1 MLRPGRSLGH
11 PTRRHSDLGGAAG
24 AIWSRGTPVRQ
35 AAYSPRPPPTP
46 LPSPLRR
53 LDADLWRYRW
63 TLGPGLLCALASAL
77 FTLFIPGLVR
87 EAIDAIPRMVAV
99 QGFAAGTGAGGLLYA
114 DFRQSLVLLGAMILG
129 LALVSGVFMFLMR
142 RLVVVASRKI
152 EYDLR
157 NRIYAHLQRLSGA
170 FYHRFATGD
179 VMTRATSD
187 VEKVR
192 RYVGPALM
200 YLARAVAAIVM
211 ALTFMLAISPTLTF
225 WAILPM
231 PVLAV
236 SVFFVSRLVHVRTDR
251 QQKAYSGLTSRVQEA
266 LSGIRVVKAYAQEET
281 WGRRIDDAS
290 EDYQDKALSLA
301 WVDSAFRP
309 VLMILIGTST
319 VLVVGVGGR
328 LVIEGAL
335 SLGNI
340 AEFIIY
346 VANLTWPVASFGYVV
361 SMVQQASASMARI
374 NEILDTE
381 PAVSDPLTGVVPG
394 GVAAEAGG
402 DGAAPEVRGALSFDD
417 VTFRYTPDGPAVLD
431 RVSFDVPAGTSLG
444 IVGRTGSGKST
455 LVELVPRLM
464 DPTKGTVRVDGRDI
478 REMPLQVLRGAIGY
492 VPQEVFL
499 FSDTVGN
506 NIAFGV
512 PDAADDEVRQS
523 AVEADLLANVE
534 DFPLGFETMVGERG
548 ITLSGGQKQRTA
560 IARALIRRPP
570 ILLFDDALSAVDTRT
585 EATIL
590 ANLRAQFGQ
599 RTVVVVSHRISAV
612 QDADQIVVL
621 DRGRVSERGTH
632 DELVAAGGAYATLVR
647 KQQLEAELE
656 GA

>member
-1 MLRPGRSLGH
+1 M
-11 PTRRHSDLGGAAG
+11 
-24 AIWSRGTPVRQ
+24 
-35 AAYSPRPPPTP
+35 
-46 LPSPLRR
+46 PSPLRR

-99 QGFAAGTGAGGLLYA
+99 QGYARGTAAGDALF
-114 DFRQSLVLLGAMILG
+114 DQFRMSLVLLGLMILG
-129 LALVSGVFMFLMR
+129 LALLSGLFMFLMR
-142 RLVVVASRKI
+142 RLVVVASRNI

-157 NRIYAHLQRLSGA
+157 NRLYAHLQRLSGA
-170 FYHRFATGD
+170 FYHRFPTGD

-225 WAILPM
+225 WAVLPM

-236 SVFFVSRLVHVRTDR
+236 SVFFVSKLVHVRTDR

-266 LSGIRVVKAYAQEET
+266 LSGIRVVKAYVQEET
-281 WGRRIDDAS
+281 WGRRIDGAS
-290 EDYQDKALSLA
+290 EDYQERALDLA
-301 WVDSAFRP
+301 KVDAAFRP
-309 VLMILIGTST
+309 VLMVLIGLST

-328 LVIEGAL
+328 LVIAGAL

-361 SMVQQASASMARI
+361 SMVQQASASMDRI
-374 NEILDTE
+374 AEILDTE
-381 PAVSDPLTGVVPG
+381 PEVADDPARLGDSADRGTE
-394 GVAAEAGG
+394 AEAAGSVEG
-402 DGAAPEVRGALSFDD
+402 RITFDD
-417 VTFRYTPDGPAVLD
+417 VVFRYTADGPKVLD
-431 RVSFDVPAGTSLG
+431 GISFEVPAGTSVG

-455 LVELVPRLM
+455 LVELIPRLM
-464 DPTKGTVRVDGRDI
+464 DPTGGAVCVDGRDL
-478 REMPLQVLRGAIGY
+478 RDWPLTALRGAIGY

-499 FSDTVGN
+499 FSDSVGN

-512 PDAADDEVRQS
+512 PEADDGEIRDAS
-523 AVEADLLANVE
+523 READLLGNVE
-534 DFPLGFETMVGERG
+534 DFPEGFETRVGERG

-560 IARALIRRPP
+560 IARALIRRAP

-599 RTVVVVSHRISAV
+599 RTVVIVSHRVSAV
-612 QDADQIVVL
+612 QDADLIVVL
-621 DRGRVSERGTH
+621 DDGRVAERGTH
-632 DELVAAGGAYATLVR
+632 AELVELGGAYATLYR

>member
-1 MLRPGRSLGH
+1 M
-11 PTRRHSDLGGAAG
+11 A
-24 AIWSRGTPVRQ
+24 
-35 AAYSPRPPPTP
+35 
-46 LPSPLRR
+46 SPLRR

-99 QGFAAGTGAGGLLYA
+99 QGTAAGTAAGTALAA
-114 DFRQSLVLLGAMILG
+114 DFRWALVMLGAMILG
-129 LALVSGVFMFLMR
+129 LALLSGLFMFLMR
-142 RLVVVASRKI
+142 RLVVVASRNI
-152 EYDLR
+152 EFDLR
-157 NRIYAHLQRLSGA
+157 NRLYAHLQTLSGS

-225 WAILPM
+225 WAVLPM

-236 SVFFVSRLVHVRTDR
+236 SVFFVSKLVHVRTDR

-266 LSGIRVVKAYAQEET
+266 LSGIRVVKAYTQEET

-290 EDYQDKALSLA
+290 EDYQGRALDLA
-301 WVDSAFRP
+301 KVDAAFRP
-309 VLMILIGTST
+309 VLMILIGLST

-328 LVIEGAL
+328 LVIAGQL

-361 SMVQQASASMARI
+361 SMIQQASASMARI
-374 NEILDTE
+374 AEILDTE
-381 PAVSDPLTGVVPG
+381 P
-394 GVAAEAGG
+394 GVADADAVTEAGDIAG
-402 DGAAPEVRGALSFDD
+402 RLTFDG
-417 VTFRYTPDGPAVLD
+417 VTYRYTPDGPAVLD
-431 RVSFDVPAGTSLG
+431 GVSFDVPAGTSVG
-444 IVGRTGSGKST
+444 VVGRTGSGKST
-455 LVELVPRLM
+455 LVELIPRLM
-464 DPTKGTVRVDGRDI
+464 DPTEGAVRVDGRDL
-478 REMPLQVLRGAIGY
+478 REVPLHTLRAAIGY

-512 PDAADDEVRQS
+512 PEAEAAEITEAAR
-523 AVEADLLANVE
+523 EADLLANVE
-534 DFPLGFETMVGERG
+534 DFPKGFETRVGERG

-560 IARALIRRPP
+560 IARALIRRAP

-590 ANLRAQFGQ
+590 ENLRAQFGQ
-599 RTVVVVSHRISAV
+599 RTVVVVSHRVSAV
-612 QDADQIVVL
+612 QDADQILVL
-621 DRGRVSERGTH
+621 DEGRVAERGTH
-632 DELVAAGGAYATLVR
+632 AELVAAGGAYATLVR

>member
-1 MLRPGRSLGH
+1 M
-11 PTRRHSDLGGAAG
+11 A
-24 AIWSRGTPVRQ
+24 
-35 AAYSPRPPPTP
+35 
-46 LPSPLRR
+46 SPLRR

-99 QGFAAGTGAGGLLYA
+99 QGYAAGTAAGDLLYGE
-114 DFRQSLVLLGAMILG
+114 FRRSLVLLGAMILA
-129 LALVSGVFMFLMR
+129 LALVSGLFMFLMR
-142 RLVVVASRKI
+142 RLVVVASRRI

-157 NRIYAHLQRLSGA
+157 NRLYAHLQRLSGA

-200 YLARAVAAIVM
+200 DLARAVAAIVM

-225 WAILPM
+225 WAVLPM
-231 PVLAV
+231 PILAV

-251 QQKAYSGLTSRVQEA
+251 QQQAYSGLTSRVQEA

-281 WGRRIDDAS
+281 WGRRIDAAS
-290 EDYQDKALSLA
+290 EDYQDKALRLA

-309 VLMILIGTST
+309 VLMVLIGTST
-319 VLVVGVGGR
+319 ILVVGVGGR

-374 NEILDTE
+374 AEILDTE
-381 PAVSDPLTGVVPG
+381 PAVSD
-394 GVAAEAGG
+394 G
-402 DGAAPEVRGALSFDD
+402 DQTGAAAPVQGALAFDD

-431 RVSFDVPAGTSLG
+431 GVSFEVPAGTSLG

-455 LVELVPRLM
+455 LVELIPRLM
-464 DPTKGTVRVDGRDI
+464 DPTAGTVRVDGRDV
-478 REMPLQVLRGAIGY
+478 REIPLQTLRGAIGY

-499 FSDTVGN
+499 FSDTVGH

-512 PDAADDEVRQS
+512 PDAADAQVREA

-534 DFPLGFETMVGERG
+534 DFPLGFDTLVGERG

-590 ANLRAQFGQ
+590 ENLRAQFGQ
-599 RTVVVVSHRISAV
+599 RTVVVVSHRVSAV

-621 DRGRVSERGTH
+621 DAGVVTERGTH
-632 DELVAAGGAYATLVR
+632 DALVAAGGAYATLVR

>member
-1 MLRPGRSLGH
+1 M
-11 PTRRHSDLGGAAG
+11 A
-24 AIWSRGTPVRQ
+24 
-35 AAYSPRPPPTP
+35 
-46 LPSPLRR
+46 SPLRR

-99 QGFAAGTGAGGLLYA
+99 QGYAAGTAAGEALFA
-114 DFRQSLVLLGAMILG
+114 DFRASLVLLGVMILG
-129 LALVSGVFMFLMR
+129 LAVVSGLFMFLMR
-142 RLVVVASRKI
+142 RLVVVASRRI
-152 EYDLR
+152 EADLR
-157 NRIYAHLQRLSGA
+157 GRLYAHLQRLSGS

-187 VEKVR
+187 IEKVR

-200 YLARAVAAIVM
+200 YLSRAIAAIVM

-225 WAILPM
+225 WAVLPM

-251 QQKAYSGLTSRVQEA
+251 QQSAYSALTSRVQEA
-266 LSGIRVVKAYAQEET
+266 LSGIRVVKAYAQEEA

-290 EDYQDKALSLA
+290 DDYQRRALDLA
-301 WVDSAFRP
+301 LVDAAFRP
-309 VLMILIGTST
+309 VLLILIGLST

-361 SMVQQASASMARI
+361 SMIQQASASMDRI
-374 NEILDTE
+374 ATILDTE
-381 PAVSDPLTGVVPG
+381 PVVSDAPGVTEGTPIEGRVT
-394 GVAAEAGG
+394 
-402 DGAAPEVRGALSFDD
+402 FDD
-417 VTFRYTPDGPAVLD
+417 VRYRYTEDGPAVLD
-431 RVSFDVPAGTSLG
+431 GVSFDAPAGTSLG

-455 LVELVPRLM
+455 LVELIPRLM
-464 DPTKGTVRVDGRDI
+464 DPTSGAVRVDGRDV
-478 REMPLQVLRGAIGY
+478 REIPLVSLRSAVGY

-499 FSDTVGN
+499 FSDTIGN

-512 PDAADDEVRQS
+512 PDSEADAIHSAAR
-523 AVEADLLANVE
+523 EADLLANVE
-534 DFPLGFETMVGERG
+534 GFPRGFETRVGERG

-560 IARALIRRPP
+560 IARALIRRAPVL
-570 ILLFDDALSAVDTRT
+570 IFDDALSAVDTRT

-590 ANLRAQFGQ
+590 ENLRAQFGQ
-599 RTVVVVSHRISAV
+599 RTVIVVSHRISAV
-612 QDADQIVVL
+612 QDADQILVL
-621 DRGRVSERGTH
+621 DDGHVSERGTH
-632 DELVAAGGAYATLVR
+632 DELVAAGGAYATLYR
-647 KQQLEAELE
+647 KQQLEAELA

>member
-1 MLRPGRSLGH
+1 M
-11 PTRRHSDLGGAAG
+11 A
-24 AIWSRGTPVRQ
+24 
-35 AAYSPRPPPTP
+35 
-46 LPSPLRR
+46 SPLRR

-99 QGFAAGTGAGGLLYA
+99 QGYAAGTAAGAALGA
-114 DFRQSLVLLGAMILG
+114 EFRWALVLLGLMILG
-129 LALVSGVFMFLMR
+129 LALLSGLFMFLMR
-142 RLVVVASRKI
+142 RLVVVASRNI

-157 NRIYAHLQRLSGA
+157 NRLYAHLQTLSGS

-187 VEKVR
+187 IEKVR

-200 YLARAVAAIVM
+200 YLSRAVAAIVM
-211 ALTFMLAISPTLTF
+211 ALAFMLAISPTLTF
-225 WAILPM
+225 WAVLPM

-236 SVFFVSRLVHVRTDR
+236 SVFFVSKLVHVRTDR
-251 QQKAYSGLTSRVQEA
+251 QQTSYSGLTSRVQEA
-266 LSGIRVVKAYAQEET
+266 LSGIRVVKAYTQEET

-290 EDYQDKALSLA
+290 EDYQDKALDLA
-301 WVDSAFRP
+301 KVDAAFRP
-309 VLMILIGTST
+309 VLMILIGLST

-328 LVIEGAL
+328 LVIAGEL

-361 SMVQQASASMARI
+361 SMIQQASASMARI
-374 NEILDTE
+374 AEILDTE
-381 PAVSDPLTGVVPG
+381 P
-394 GVAAEAGG
+394 GVADDAQRIAEVDDVAG
-402 DGAAPEVRGALSFDD
+402 RLTFDD
-417 VTFRYTPDGPAVLD
+417 VTYRYTPGGPAVLD
-431 RVSFDVPAGTSLG
+431 AVSFDVPAGTSVG

-455 LVELVPRLM
+455 LVELIPRLM
-464 DPTKGTVRVDGRDI
+464 DPTEGTVRVDGRDL
-478 REMPLQVLRGAIGY
+478 REIPLHTLRAAIGY

-512 PDAADDEVRQS
+512 PDSEAAEITEAAR
-523 AVEADLLANVE
+523 EADLLANVE
-534 DFPLGFETMVGERG
+534 DFPKGFETRVGERG

-560 IARALIRRPP
+560 IARALIRRAP

-590 ANLRAQFGQ
+590 ENLRAQFGQ
-599 RTVVVVSHRISAV
+599 RTVVVVSHRVSAV
-612 QDADQIVVL
+612 QDADQILVL
-621 DRGRVSERGTH
+621 DEGRVAERGSH
-632 DELVAAGGAYATLVR
+632 AELVAAGGAYATLVR

>member
-1 MLRPGRSLGH
+1 M
-11 PTRRHSDLGGAAG
+11 A
-24 AIWSRGTPVRQ
+24 
-35 AAYSPRPPPTP
+35 
-46 LPSPLRR
+46 SPLRR
-53 LDADLWRYRW
+53 LNADLWRYRW
-63 TLGPGLLCALASAL
+63 TLGPGLLCALVSAL

-99 QGFAAGTGAGGLLYA
+99 QGYAAGTAAGAALYD
-114 DFRQSLVLLGAMILG
+114 DFRWSLVLLGGMILALAALSG
-129 LALVSGVFMFLMR
+129 LFMFLMR
-142 RLVVVASRKI
+142 RLVVVASRYI

-157 NRIYAHLQRLSGA
+157 NRLYAHLQRLSGA
-170 FYHRFATGD
+170 FYHRFPTGD

-251 QQKAYSGLTSRVQEA
+251 QQRAYSGLTSRVQEA

-290 EDYQDKALSLA
+290 EDYQEKALDLA
-301 WVDSAFRP
+301 LVDAAFRP
-309 VLMILIGTST
+309 VLMILIGLST

-328 LVIEGAL
+328 LVIEGQL

-361 SMVQQASASMARI
+361 SMVQQASASMSRI
-374 NEILDTE
+374 EEILDTQ
-381 PAVSDPLTGVVPG
+381 PAVADPADVDDLGVD
-394 GVAAEAGG
+394 A
-402 DGAAPEVRGALSFDD
+402 VRGRVTFDD
-417 VTFRYTPDGPAVLD
+417 VTFRYTPDGPPVLD
-431 RVSFDVPAGTSLG
+431 AVSFDVPAGSSVG
-444 IVGRTGSGKST
+444 IVGRTGAGKST
-455 LVELVPRLM
+455 LVELIPRLM
-464 DPTKGTVRVDGRDI
+464 DPTAGTVRVDGADV
-478 REMPLQVLRGAIGY
+478 REVPLKTLRAAVGY

-512 PDAADDEVRQS
+512 PEAEADAIERAAR
-523 AVEADLLANVE
+523 EADLLDNVE
-534 DFPLGFETMVGERG
+534 GFPLGFETRVGERG

-560 IARALIRRPP
+560 IARALIRRAP
-570 ILLFDDALSAVDTRT
+570 ILIFDDALSAVDTRT

-590 ANLRAQFGQ
+590 ENLRAQFGQ
-599 RTVVVVSHRISAV
+599 RTVLVVSHRVSAV
-612 QDADQIVVL
+612 QDADQILVL
-621 DRGRVSERGTH
+621 DDGRVAERGTH
-632 DELVAAGGAYATLVR
+632 AELVAAGGAYATMVR

>member
-1 MLRPGRSLGH
+1 M
-11 PTRRHSDLGGAAG
+11 A
-24 AIWSRGTPVRQ
+24 
-35 AAYSPRPPPTP
+35 
-46 LPSPLRR
+46 SPLRR

-99 QGFAAGTGAGGLLYA
+99 QGYAAGTAAGDLLYGE
-114 DFRQSLVLLGAMILG
+114 FRRSLVLLGAMILA
-129 LALVSGVFMFLMR
+129 LALVSGLFMFLMR
-142 RLVVVASRKI
+142 RLVVVASRRI

-157 NRIYAHLQRLSGA
+157 NRLYAHLQRLSGA

-225 WAILPM
+225 WAVLPM
-231 PVLAV
+231 PILAV

-251 QQKAYSGLTSRVQEA
+251 QQQAYSGLTSRVQEA

-281 WGRRIDDAS
+281 WGRRIDAAS
-290 EDYQDKALSLA
+290 EDYQDKALRLA

-309 VLMILIGTST
+309 VLMVLIGTST
-319 VLVVGVGGR
+319 ILVVGVGGR

-374 NEILDTE
+374 VEILDTE
-381 PAVSDPLTGVVPG
+381 PAVSD
-394 GVAAEAGG
+394 G
-402 DGAAPEVRGALSFDD
+402 DQTGAAAPVQGALAFDD

-431 RVSFDVPAGTSLG
+431 GVSFEVPAGTSLG

-455 LVELVPRLM
+455 LVELIPRLM
-464 DPTKGTVRVDGRDI
+464 DPTAGTVRVDGRDV
-478 REMPLQVLRGAIGY
+478 REIPLQTLRGAIGY

-499 FSDTVGN
+499 FSDTVGH

-512 PDAADDEVRQS
+512 PDAADAQVREA

-534 DFPLGFETMVGERG
+534 DFPLGFDTLVGERG

-590 ANLRAQFGQ
+590 ENLRAQFGQ
-599 RTVVVVSHRISAV
+599 RTVVVVSHRVSAV

-621 DRGRVSERGTH
+621 DAGVVTERGTH
-632 DELVAAGGAYATLVR
+632 DALVAAGGAYATLVR

>member
-1 MLRPGRSLGH
+1 M
-11 PTRRHSDLGGAAG
+11 A
-24 AIWSRGTPVRQ
+24 
-35 AAYSPRPPPTP
+35 
-46 LPSPLRR
+46 SPLRR

-63 TLGPGLLCALASAL
+63 TLGPGLLCALVSAL

-99 QGFAAGTGAGGLLYA
+99 QGYADGTAAGAALEA
-114 DFRQSLVLLGAMILG
+114 DFRGALVLLASMILG
-129 LALVSGVFMFLMR
+129 LAVLSGLFMFLMR
-142 RLVVVASRKI
+142 RLVVVASRNI

-157 NRIYAHLQRLSGA
+157 NRLYAHLQRLSGS
-170 FYHRFATGD
+170 FYHRYPTGD

-225 WAILPM
+225 WAVLPM

-281 WGRRIDDAS
+281 WGRRIDRAS
-290 EDYQDKALSLA
+290 EDYQDRALDLA
-301 WVDSAFRP
+301 LVDAAFRP
-309 VLMILIGTST
+309 VLLVLIGLST

-328 LVIEGAL
+328 LVIAGEL

-374 NEILDTE
+374 AEILDTE
-381 PAVSDPLTGVVPG
+381 PAVADAPALAEQ
-394 GVAAEAGG
+394 AALAEGAASG
-402 DGAAPEVRGALSFDD
+402 DGAPGEPASIEGHVAFDRVTYRYAPG
-417 VTFRYTPDGPAVLD
+417 GPPVLD
-431 RVSFDVPAGTSLG
+431 GVSFDVPAGTSVG

-455 LVELVPRLM
+455 LVELIPRLM
-464 DPTKGTVRVDGRDI
+464 DPTDGAVRVDGRDV
-478 REMPLQVLRGAIGY
+478 REIPLQALRAAIGY

-506 NIAFGV
+506 NVAFGV
-512 PDAADDEVRQS
+512 PEADDGAIREAAR
-523 AVEADLLANVE
+523 EADLLGNVE
-534 DFPLGFETMVGERG
+534 DFPAAFETRVGERG

-560 IARALIRRPP
+560 IARALIRRAP

-590 ANLRAQFGQ
+590 ANLRAHFGR
-599 RTVVVVSHRISAV
+599 RTVVVVSHRVSAV
-612 QDADQIVVL
+612 QDADQILVL
-621 DRGRVSERGTH
+621 DEGRVAERGTH
-632 DELVAAGGAYATLVR
+632 AELVEAGGAYATLVR
-647 KQQLEAELE
+647 KQQLEAELDHT
-656 GA
+656 

>member
-1 MLRPGRSLGH
+1 M
-11 PTRRHSDLGGAAG
+11 A
-24 AIWSRGTPVRQ
+24 
-35 AAYSPRPPPTP
+35 
-46 LPSPLRR
+46 SPLRR

-99 QGFAAGTGAGGLLYA
+99 QGYAAGTAAGDLLYGE
-114 DFRQSLVLLGAMILG
+114 FRRSLVLLGAMILA
-129 LALVSGVFMFLMR
+129 LALVSGLFMFLMR
-142 RLVVVASRKI
+142 RLVVVASRRI

-157 NRIYAHLQRLSGA
+157 NRLYAHLQRLSGA

-225 WAILPM
+225 WAVLPM
-231 PVLAV
+231 PILAV

-251 QQKAYSGLTSRVQEA
+251 QQQAYSGLTSRVQEA

-281 WGRRIDDAS
+281 WGRRIDAAS
-290 EDYQDKALSLA
+290 EDYQDKALRLA

-309 VLMILIGTST
+309 VLMVLIGTST
-319 VLVVGVGGR
+319 ILVVGVGGR

-374 NEILDTE
+374 VEILDTE
-381 PAVSDPLTGVVPG
+381 PAVSD
-394 GVAAEAGG
+394 G
-402 DGAAPEVRGALSFDD
+402 DQTGAAAPVQGALAFDD

-431 RVSFDVPAGTSLG
+431 GVSFEVPAGTSLG

-455 LVELVPRLM
+455 LVELIPRLM
-464 DPTKGTVRVDGRDI
+464 DPTAGTVRVDGRDV
-478 REMPLQVLRGAIGY
+478 REIPLQTLRGAIGY

-499 FSDTVGN
+499 FSDTVGH

-512 PDAADDEVRQS
+512 PDAADAQVREA

-534 DFPLGFETMVGERG
+534 DFPLGFDTLVGERG

-590 ANLRAQFGQ
+590 ENLRAQFGQ
-599 RTVVVVSHRISAV
+599 RTVVVVSHRVSAV

-621 DRGRVSERGTH
+621 DAGVVTERGTH
-632 DELVAAGGAYATLVR
+632 DALVASGGAYATLVR